1 MGPFCV
7 SERVVIMKMY
17 VGVKQVWAEK
27 CKAWKDAGG
36 HKIGDDGYKVIYKDG
51 YESWSPV
58 DVFEEA
64 YREINGLTFGMAIEL
79 LKKGFKMRRRG
90 WNGKG
95 IFIALNRP
103 RVDLEQVAEAVHNA
117 WWDEAKKQGREN
129 HPDMIPYNELAENV
143 KEYDRTTAK
152 AVIECGTYMTYPYIY
167 IDTTGLQ
174 TDNPDAPKN
183 RVPWLASQTDMLAED
198 WEIADDSVS
207 PVI

>member
-1 MGPFCV
+1 
-7 SERVVIMKMY
+7 MKKYIGTKMIS
-17 VGVKQVWAEK
+17 AEP

-51 YESWSPV
+51 YESWSPA

-64 YREINGLTFGMAIEL
+64 YREIHGLTFGMALEA
-79 LKKGFKMRRRG
+79 LKNGYKLRRRG

-95 IFIALNRP
+95 IFIALAGEVNI
-103 RVDLEQVAEAVHNA
+103 ESIAEHVHDA

-129 HPDMIPYNELAENV
+129 HPDMIPYSELSEPV
-143 KEYDRTTAK
+143 KEYDRKTVE
-152 AVIECGTYMTYPYIY
+152 AVIENMDYMTHPYIY

-183 RVPWLASQTDMLAED
+183 RVPWLASQTDMLADD
-198 WEIADDSVS
+198 WEIVLSESRGLANDT
-207 PVI
+207 